1 MMPAPPLRLFRAA
14 HPALDDLDWTVSAGG
29 GSASDPLYVDATV
42 LADRGLL
49 LSKDARWATC
59 ALWMLPRPVAPG
71 TDVADKPRV
80 ANANGRPSYEDDE
93 EATAVPAAQEVGT
106 DSSLEL
112 LVDLLDGVFSLTS
125 YGCLPRYPSFIA
137 LPLKGDQQP
146 QAHRGHVL
154 SSGVGAVRVTSLDDG
169 STVDSISKDDCP
181 VGVCQVVAI
190 AATGF
195 KVASLGRE
203 EADFCPTAV
212 FAVSGPTPM
221 GVSTVSYGERTEL
234 ANEVGDADQEQD
246 DEDEQCFSPLGTIV
260 LRSNHEVV
268 HADAAGPFVFCFEPC
283 TAGKGHSTL
292 LAFSPTREPNP
303 PSQTTLAPTSPRH
316 SVALPVISVPSGN
329 DQMRTSLTATASVA
343 SDDGYGTLLFLAVE
357 QWDMSSAQYPC
368 TVHALRIG
376 NAAHGGTPT
385 LLWSASAALGPGE
398 VACLAAD
405 AARRRVVTVARHTQ
419 RLVVLDM
426 DSGEHLLHGPAATS
440 GESGGVGRNNDNS
453 GVSFSP
459 PTDWG
464 EESADATLAADGRFV
479 VVATTPTQSLHKS
492 GGGRVLVFPVDSALT
507 LQRLDTLAPGFR
519 ELILPEELGSGEIR
533 LFSDKGAVVT
543 RLAFAIGDRNVSIA
557 SFAVFIFGTCLASAA
572 PSLVAL
578 CVFRAVQA
586 AGAAGVIAV
595 SVGVCTYRV
604 PGHLR
609 AVAINGLGSAMA
621 LGTILGQIVGAQ
633 LTNSI
638 GWRFVFVIVIP
649 MALIGAP
656 AIFMLTDN

>member
-1 MMPAPPLRLFRAA
+1 MLTAPPLRRFRAA
-14 HPALDDLDWTVSAGG
+14 HPALDGLDWTVSAGG
-29 GSASDPLYVDATV
+29 DSASDPLYVDATV

-71 TDVADKPRV
+71 TAAAHKPRV
-80 ANANGRPSYEDDE
+80 DNASGDE
-93 EATAVPAAQEVGT
+93 EAIAAPAAEEVGT

-112 LVDLLDGVFSLTS
+112 LVDLLDDVFSLAS

-154 SSGVGAVRVTSLDDG
+154 SSGLGAVRVTSLDDG

-212 FAVSGPTPM
+212 FAVSAPTPM
-221 GVSTVSYGERTEL
+221 GVSTVTNGERKEL
-234 ANEVGDADQEQD
+234 ANEAGDADQEQE
-246 DEDEQCFSPLGTIV
+246 DEDEQCFSPLGTII

-292 LAFSPTREPNP
+292 LAISPTREPNP
-303 PSQTTLAPTSPRH
+303 PSQTKLAPTSPRH
-316 SVALPVISVPSGN
+316 SVALPVISVPSGD

-357 QWDMSSAQYPC
+357 QWDMSSVQYPC
-368 TVHALRIG
+368 AVHALRIG

-385 LLWSASAALGPGE
+385 LLWSASAALGLGE

-405 AARRRVVTVARHTQ
+405 AARRRVVAVARHTQ

-440 GESGGVGRNNDNS
+440 GESGGVGRDNDNG

-464 EESADATLAADGRFV
+464 EESADATLAADGRLV

-492 GGGRVLVFPVDSALT
+492 GGGRVLIFPVDSALT
-507 LQRLDTLAPGFR
+507 LQRLDTLAGVR

-533 LFSDKGAVVT
+533 LYSDKGAVVP
-543 RLAFAIGDRNVSIA
+543 LHSHDFMSEAKVA
-557 SFAVFIFGTCLASAA
+557 ST
-572 PSLVAL
+572 PQTPQAL
-578 CVFRAVQA
+578 
-586 AGAAGVIAV
+586 
-595 SVGVCTYRV
+595 Y
-604 PGHLR
+604 P
-609 AVAINGLGSAMA
+609 
-621 LGTILGQIVGAQ
+621 
-633 LTNSI
+633 
-638 GWRFVFVIVIP
+638 P
-649 MALIGAP
+649 PPAP
-656 AIFMLTDN
+656 AADDQL